1 MEMGRLQDR
10 TALITGGT
18 TGLGLAIAERY
29 LLEGARVVI
38 TGRDAAIGDAAQR
51 RLRDGGEAW
60 FVAADAANA
69 VEVRRSV
76 ERAVELLGGLDVLIN
91 NAGIGVAATVLD
103 TPVEDFDRVM
113 GVNVRGPYLY
123 AREAF
128 ESLRERGG
136 CMIHMSSD
144 AGVLGEHAVGVYS
157 ISKAAVTMLSN
168 MLALECAPHG
178 VRSNAICPG
187 DIEPGMRYMAPPGR
201 EDGQEDPAEWFV
213 PPVGRIGRAAD
224 VAGAAVYLA
233 GADATFVNGITLL
246 VDGGMRAGYRAGRH
260 RSTTED
266 GRRSEA
272 PGAHG

>member
-1 MEMGRLQDR
+1 MGRLKDR

-29 LLEGARVVI
+29 VLEGARVVI
-38 TGRDAAIGDAAQR
+38 TGRDAALGDAAQR
-51 RLRDGGEAW
+51 RLRHGGQAW

-69 VEVRRSV
+69 DDVRSSV
-76 ERAVELLGGLDVLIN
+76 LRAVEVLGGLDVLVN

-136 CMIHMSSD
+136 CMIHISSD
-144 AGVLGEHAVGVYS
+144 AGVLGEHSVGVYS

-187 DIEPGMRYMAPPGR
+187 DIEPGMRHMASPGQ
-201 EDGQEDPAEWFV
+201 EYGQEDSGHWLL
-213 PPVGRIGRAAD
+213 PPVGRIGRAGD

-233 GADATFVNGITLL
+233 GPDATFVNGIALL
-246 VDGGMRAGYRAGRH
+246 VDGGMRAGYRAGRPPPPA
-260 RSTTED
+260 D
-266 GRRSEA
+266 GRDPSGTPE
-272 PGAHG
+272 AHG

>member
-1 MEMGRLQDR
+1 MGRLQDK

-51 RLRDGGEAW
+51 RLRDRGEAW
-60 FVAADAANA
+60 FLAADAASADDVRGSVDRA
-69 VEVRRSV
+69 VEV
-76 ERAVELLGGLDVLIN
+76 LGGIDVLVN

-103 TPVEDFDRVM
+103 TPVEDFDKVM
-113 GVNVRGPYLY
+113 GVNVRGPFLY

-144 AGVLGEHAVGVYS
+144 AGVLGEHTVGVYS

-187 DIEPGMRYMAPPGR
+187 DIEPGMRHMAPPGG
-201 EDGQEDPAEWFV
+201 EDGQEDPGDWLL
-213 PPVGRIGRAAD
+213 PPVGRIGRADD

-233 GADATFVNGITLL
+233 GPDATFVNGITLL
-246 VDGGMRAGYRAGRH
+246 IDGGMRAGYRAGRH
-260 RSTTED
+260 PPSVD
-266 GRRSEA
+266 GRAPAGAPEA
-272 PGAHG
+272 RG

>member
-1 MEMGRLQDR
+1 MGRLQDR

-38 TGRDAAIGDAAQR
+38 TGRDASIGDAAQR

-60 FVAADAANA
+60 FVAADAAKA
-69 VEVRRSV
+69 ADVRSSV
-76 ERAVELLGGLDVLIN
+76 ERALDVLGGLDVLVN
-91 NAGIGVAATVLD
+91 NAGIGVTATVLD

-113 GVNVRGPYLY
+113 GVNVRGPFLY

-128 ESLRERGG
+128 ASLRERGG
-136 CMIHMSSD
+136 CMIHVSSD
-144 AGVLGEHAVGVYS
+144 AGVLGEHTIGVYS

-187 DIEPGMRYMAPPGR
+187 DIEPGMRHMAAPGR
-201 EDGQEDPAEWFV
+201 EDGQEDSAQWFV
-213 PPVGRIGRAAD
+213 PPVGRIGRADD

-233 GADATFVNGITLL
+233 GPDATFVNGIALL

-260 RSTTED
+260 PSAAGEGD
-266 GRRSEA
+266 ASGSPE
-272 PGAHG
+272 AHG